1 MMPELHMPEMSWM
14 VLAFGQALF
23 MLLLTPLA
31 TGFSRVLRARI
42 HSRRGPGLLQDY
54 RDIAKLLRRQPVAPE
69 NAGGIFWAM
78 PWILIVTMLL
88 IAMALPTLTQVSPF
102 PISGDVITDIY
113 LLAIFR
119 FFFALAGIDANSMF
133 GGIGS
138 SRELTLGVLVEPIL
152 MLAIFLMALMVGSTD
167 LGYIS
172 QGMLTESL
180 NQPIPVILAGVACAF
195 AVFIEMGK
203 LPFDAAEAEQELQEG
218 PVTEYSGSGLA
229 MVKLG
234 LGLKQLVVAQLFLA
248 IFFPWGK
255 AAELTLTAVVI
266 AGVILLLKL
275 IVVFFLAALVENSM
289 ARVRFLNTHRLTWSA
304 FACAVLALAFYIIRL

>member
-1 MMPELHMPEMSWM
+1 MPDLHMPGAGWIT
-14 VLAFGQALF
+14 LAVAQALL
-23 MLLLTPLA
+23 MLFLAPLA
-31 TGFSRVLRARI
+31 TGFSRMIRARI

-54 RDIAKLLRRQPVAPE
+54 RDIVKLLRRQAVAPD
-69 NAGGIFWAM
+69 NAGMIFWIM
-78 PWILIVTMLL
+78 PWVLIVTMLL
-88 IAMALPTLTQVSPF
+88 IAMALPTFTQTSPF

-119 FFFALAGIDANSMF
+119 FFFALAGIDSNSMF

-152 MLAIFLMALMVGSTD
+152 MLSIFVMALLVGSTD

-172 QGMLTESL
+172 QGMLHQISL
-180 NQPIPVILAGVACAF
+180 QPIPIIMAGVACAF
-195 AVFIEMGK
+195 AVFVEMGK

-248 IFFPWGK
+248 IFLPWGK
-255 AAELTLTAVVI
+255 AAELTISGLVLA
-266 AGVILLLKL
+266 AVILFIKMV
-275 IVVFFLAALVENSM
+275 VVFFLAGLVENGM
-289 ARVRFLNTHRLTWSA
+289 ARVRFMNSNRLTWSA
-304 FACAVLALAFYIIRL
+304 FAFAVLALAFYIIGL

>member
-1 MMPELHMPEMSWM
+1 MT
-14 VLAFGQALF
+14 LAILQALL

-54 RDIAKLLRRQPVAPE
+54 RDIVKLLRRQSVAPA
-69 NAGGIFWAM
+69 NAGMIFWIT
-78 PWILIVTMLL
+78 PWVLIITMLL

-119 FFFALAGIDANSMF
+119 FFFALSGIDANSMF

-138 SRELTLGVLVEPIL
+138 SRELTLGVLVEPTLIL
-152 MLAIFLMALMVGSTD
+152 SIFIMALLVGSTD

-172 QGMLTESL
+172 HGMLTKISL
-180 NQPIPVILAGVACAF
+180 QPIPVVLAGAACAF

-203 LPFDAAEAEQELQEG
+203 LPFDVAEAEQELQEG

-229 MVKLG
+229 LMKLG

-255 AAELTLTAVVI
+255 AADLSLAALGMAT
-266 AGVILLLKL
+266 VILFVKL
-275 IVVFFLAALVENSM
+275 TVVFFLAGLVENSM
-289 ARVRFLNTHRLTWSA
+289 ARVRFMNSHRLTWSA
-304 FACAVLALAFYIIRL
+304 FGLTVLALAFYIIRL

>member
-1 MMPELHMPEMSWM
+1 M
-14 VLAFGQALF
+14 
-23 MLLLTPLA
+23 
-31 TGFSRVLRARI
+31 
-42 HSRRGPGLLQDY
+42 HSRRGPGILQDY
-54 RDIAKLLRRQPVAPE
+54 RDIVKLLGRQSVAPA
-69 NAGGIFWAM
+69 NAGMIFWIM
-78 PWILIVTMLL
+78 PWVLIVTMLL

-113 LLAIFR
+113 LLAVFR
-119 FFFALAGIDANSMF
+119 FFFALSGIDSNSMF

-152 MLAIFLMALMVGSTD
+152 MLAIFIMALIAGSTD

-172 QGMLTESL
+172 QQMITQIAH
-180 NQPIPVILAGVACAF
+180 QPIPVILAGVACAF

-218 PVTEYSGSGLA
+218 PVSEYSGSGLA

-255 AAELTLTAVVI
+255 AEVLALPDLIYAVVI
-266 AGVILLLKL
+266 LFIKIV
-275 IVVFFLAALVENSM
+275 VVFFLAGLIENSM
-289 ARVRFLNTHRLTWSA
+289 ARVRFMNSNRLTWSA
-304 FACAVLALAFYIIRL
+304 FSIAVLALAFYIMGL

>member
-1 MMPELHMPEMSWM
+1 MPELHMPGAGWIT
-14 VLAFGQALF
+14 LAVAQALL
-23 MLLLTPLA
+23 MLFLAPLA
-31 TGFSRVLRARI
+31 TGFSRMIRARI

-54 RDIAKLLRRQPVAPE
+54 RDIVKLLRRQSVAPA
-69 NAGGIFWAM
+69 NAGMIFWMM
-78 PWILIVTMLL
+78 PWVLIVTMLL
-88 IAMALPTLTQVSPF
+88 VAMALPTLTQTSPF

-119 FFFALAGIDANSMF
+119 FFFALAGIDSNSMF

-152 MLAIFLMALMVGSTD
+152 MLSIFVMALVVGSTD

-172 QGMLTESL
+172 QGMLSEVAH
-180 NQPIPVILAGVACAF
+180 QPITVILAAIACAF
-195 AVFIEMGK
+195 AVFVEMGK

-248 IFFPWGK
+248 IFLPWGK
-255 AAELTLTAVVI
+255 AAELTLTGLVLA
-266 AGVILLLKL
+266 AVILFIKMV
-275 IVVFFLAALVENSM
+275 VVFFLAGLVENGM
-289 ARVRFLNTHRLTWSA
+289 ARVRFMNSNRLTWSA
-304 FACAVLALAFYIIRL
+304 FAFAVLALAFYIIGL